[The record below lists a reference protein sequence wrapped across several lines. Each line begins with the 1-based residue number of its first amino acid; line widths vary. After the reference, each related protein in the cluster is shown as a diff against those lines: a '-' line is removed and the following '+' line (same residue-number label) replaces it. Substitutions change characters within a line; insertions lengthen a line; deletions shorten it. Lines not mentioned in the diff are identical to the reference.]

1 MYNPSTAIA
10 YPIINNGPIE
20 INILSHGLYS
30 VILVLAKLLHRYK
43 EQTMSRAITAL
54 LASITL
60 CTAVFAITPD
70 SALAP
75 IEKQSEQT
83 ALYREIFDRLATR
96 HYRGQVIDDNL
107 SKRYLEHYIDQLD
120 STKSY
125 FLQSDIDE
133 FNQWQTR
140 LDDLA
145 KRGDVSP
152 GFIMFNRLR
161 ERAVAR
167 LKSNIALLENPEHTF
182 DYSLDESIVLDGDKR
197 DWLTTDEQA
206 DDFWRKRLK
215 DSMIRLLLND
225 KQEDTARELLI
236 KRYSTQITQYQQR
249 DSQDVF
255 QLYVNALASLYDPHT
270 SYFSPR
276 TTENFQINMSLSLTG
291 IGAEL
296 NIEDEYTKVVRI
308 IPGGPA
314 DLQGLLKASDK
325 IAGVG
330 QGDEEIVDVVGWRLD
345 DVVAL
350 IRGEKDSTVRL
361 QVISSKG
368 AGAGSSK
375 VISIVRDKV
384 KLEEKSAQSKVLDI
398 VQDGKAYK
406 LGVIDIPAFY
416 LDFEAYRNRD
426 PDYRS
431 TTKDVYRLLGEL
443 DKEGVDGIVLDLRNN
458 GGGSL
463 YEATA
468 LTDLFIGYGP
478 VVQIRDANQRVYR
491 NQRATRPP
499 VYKGPLLV
507 MINRLSASASEIFAG
522 AMQDYGRA
530 LVVGSQSFGK
540 GTVQD
545 VTGLSAGQ
553 LKMTTSKFYR
563 VSGDSTQH
571 RGVLPD
577 IAFPSAYD
585 PEEVGE
591 SHQDHALPWDRIR
604 AVPHSSNNELKPLI
618 APLLDAH
625 KLRSQNDPDYAH
637 MLGQLALTKSWSQQ
651 NSLSLSIEARRA
663 RSQQWDE
670 ELFTLEN
677 IRRKKKGLELYAD
690 IEAWK
695 QASSPDSEDQQQPD
709 LASAS
714 DSEDRDAAGDQPEEQ
729 EDIAESDP
737 MLQEAGHILTN
748 QIRLRAVAPEPELQL
763 VLLQQKAS

>member
-1 MYNPSTAIA
+1 
-10 YPIINNGPIE
+10 
-20 INILSHGLYS
+20 
-30 VILVLAKLLHRYK
+30 
-43 EQTMSRAITAL
+43 MSRAITAL
-54 LASITL
+54 LTGIVFS
-60 CTAVFAITPD
+60 TAVLATTPD
-70 SALAP
+70 AGLIP

-96 HYRGQVIDDNL
+96 HYRGQVIDDQL

-125 FLQSDIDE
+125 FLKSDIDE

-161 ERAVAR
+161 ERATAR
-167 LKSNIALLENPEHTF
+167 LRSNIALLENPQHKF
-182 DYSLDESIVLDGDKR
+182 DYSRDESIILDGDIR
-197 DWLTTDEQA
+197 DWLVTAEQA

-225 KQEDTARELLI
+225 KDEDAARELLI
-236 KRYSTQITQYQQR
+236 KRYSNQITQYQQR

-296 NIEDEYTKVVRI
+296 NIEDEYTRVVRI

-350 IRGEKDSTVRL
+350 IRGEKDSVVKL

-398 VQDGKAYK
+398 VQGNREYK

-443 DKEGVDGIVLDLRNN
+443 DEQGVDGIVLDLRNN

-478 VVQIRDANQRVYR
+478 VVQIRDANQQVYR

-499 VYKGPLLV
+499 VYNGPLLV

-604 AVPHSSNNELKPLI
+604 AVPHSSTHELQPLI

-625 KLRSQNDPDYAH
+625 RERSQKDPDYAH
-637 MLGQLALTKSWSQQ
+637 MLSQLELTKSWSQQ
-651 NSLSLSIEARRA
+651 ETLSLNIDARRA
-663 RSQQWDE
+663 RSEKWDNQ
-670 ELFTLEN
+670 LFQLEN
-677 IRRKKKGLELYAD
+677 TRRKNKGLELYANID
-690 IEAWK
+690 AWREASESDTEDDSEP
-695 QASSPDSEDQQQPD
+695 ALDSGSEDQDTAEPD
-709 LASAS
+709 K
-714 DSEDRDAAGDQPEEQ
+714 EEN
-729 EDIAESDP
+729 IAETDP
-737 MLQEAGHILTN
+737 MLQEAGHILTD
-748 QIRLRAVAPEPELQL
+748 QIRLEAEAKRRQLQL
-763 VLLQQKAS
+763 VQIEQQKAS

>member
-1 MYNPSTAIA
+1 
-10 YPIINNGPIE
+10 
-20 INILSHGLYS
+20 
-30 VILVLAKLLHRYK
+30 
-43 EQTMSRAITAL
+43 MSRAITAL
-54 LASITL
+54 FTSIVFSA
-60 CTAVFAITPD
+60 AVFATAPD
-70 SALAP
+70 TAVIP

-96 HYRGQVIDDNL
+96 HYRGQVIDDDL
-107 SKRYLEHYIDQLD
+107 SRRYLEHYIDQLD

-161 ERAVAR
+161 ERATVR
-167 LKSNIALLENPEHTF
+167 LRANIALLENPDYKF
-182 DYSLDESIVLDGDKR
+182 DYSLDESIILDGDKR
-197 DWLTTDEQA
+197 DWLGTAEQA

-225 KQEDTARELLI
+225 KEEDAARELLV

-255 QLYVNALASLYDPHT
+255 QLYINALASLYDPHT
-270 SYFSPR
+270 SYFTPR

-296 NIEDEYTKVVRI
+296 NIEDEYTRVVRI

-330 QGDEEIVDVVGWRLD
+330 QGDGEIVDVVGWRLD

-361 QVISSKG
+361 QVIPSKG

-398 VQDGKAYK
+398 VQDDRNYK

-431 TTKDVYRLLGEL
+431 TTKDVLRLLEEL
-443 DKEGVDGIVLDLRNN
+443 EEQGVDGIVLDLRNN

-499 VYKGPLLV
+499 IYQGPMLV

-591 SHQDHALPWDRIR
+591 SHRDYALPWDRIR
-604 AVPHSSNNELKPLI
+604 AVPHSSTDELQPLV
-618 APLLDAH
+618 APLLEAH
-625 KLRSQNDPDYAH
+625 KQRSQNDPDYAH
-637 MLGQLALTKSWSQQ
+637 MLSQLELTKSWSQQ
-651 NSLSLSIEARRA
+651 DALSLNIEARRA
-663 RSQQWDE
+663 RSKKWDD

-695 QASSPDSEDQQQPD
+695 AESEPDTDSELELASSDADEQDQDSEELD
-709 LASAS
+709 
-714 DSEDRDAAGDQPEEQ
+714 ED
-729 EDIAESDP
+729 EDIAETDP
-737 MLQEAGHILTN
+737 MLQEAGYILSD
-748 QIRLRAVAPEPELQL
+748 QIRLGEIAKQRQLQL
-763 VLLQQKAS
+763 VQLEQQKAS

>member
-1 MYNPSTAIA
+1 
-10 YPIINNGPIE
+10 
-20 INILSHGLYS
+20 
-30 VILVLAKLLHRYK
+30 
-43 EQTMSRAITAL
+43 MSRAITAL
-54 LASITL
+54 LISIAFS
-60 CTAVFAITPD
+60 TAVFATTVE
-70 SALAP
+70 STVVP
-75 IEKQSEQT
+75 IEKKSEQT

-96 HYRGQVIDDNL
+96 HYRGQVIDNDL

-125 FLQSDIDE
+125 FLQSDIEE
-133 FNQWQTR
+133 FNQWQDR

-161 ERAVAR
+161 ERATAR
-167 LKSNIALLENPEHTF
+167 LQSNIALLENPDYKF
-182 DYSLDESIVLDGDKR
+182 DYSLDETIVLDGDKR
-197 DWLTTDEQA
+197 DWLATPEQA

-215 DSMIRLLLND
+215 DSMIRLMLSD
-225 KQEDTARELLI
+225 KEEDAARELLV
-236 KRYSTQITQYQQR
+236 KRFTTQITQYQQR

-296 NIEDEYTKVVRI
+296 NIEDEYTRVVRI

-330 QGDEEIVDVVGWRLD
+330 QGDDEIVDVVGWRLD

-361 QVISSKG
+361 QIIPSKG

-384 KLEEKSAQSKVLDI
+384 KLEEKSAQSKVLEL
-398 VQDGKAYK
+398 VQDGTAYK
-406 LGVIDIPAFY
+406 VGVIDIPAFY
-416 LDFEAYRNRD
+416 LDFEAYRKRD

-431 TTKDVYRLLGEL
+431 TTKDVLKLLAEL
-443 DKEGVDGIVLDLRNN
+443 EEQQVDGIVLDLRNN

-499 VYKGPLLV
+499 VYDGPLLV

-591 SHQDHALPWDRIR
+591 SHQDYALPWDRIR
-604 AVPHSSNNELKPLI
+604 AVPHSNSNQLQPLVS
-618 APLLDAH
+618 PLLEAH
-625 KLRSQNDPDYAH
+625 KERSQNDPDYAH
-637 MLGQLALTKSWSQQ
+637 MLSQLQFSKNWSQQ
-651 NSLSLSIEARRA
+651 DVLSLNIEARRA
-663 RSQQWDE
+663 RSKQWDE
-670 ELFTLEN
+670 ELFKLEN
-677 IRRKKKGLELYAD
+677 IRREKKGLELFAS

-695 QASSPDSEDQQQPD
+695 EESEPDTDADSEPD
-709 LASAS
+709 LTSSS
-714 DSEDRDAAGDQPEEQ
+714 DVQERDQDAAELDEE
-729 EDIAESDP
+729 ENIAETDP
-737 MLQEAGHILTN
+737 MLQEAGYILSD
-748 QIRLRAVAPEPELQL
+748 QIRLEEMAKQRQLQL
-763 VLLQQKAS
+763 VQLEQQKAS

>member
-1 MYNPSTAIA
+1 
-10 YPIINNGPIE
+10 
-20 INILSHGLYS
+20 
-30 VILVLAKLLHRYK
+30 
-43 EQTMSRAITAL
+43 MSRAITAL
-54 LASITL
+54 LTGIVFS
-60 CTAVFAITPD
+60 TAVLATTPD
-70 SALAP
+70 AGLIP

-96 HYRGQVIDDNL
+96 HYRGQVIDDQL

-125 FLQSDIDE
+125 FLKSDIDE

-161 ERAVAR
+161 ERATAR
-167 LKSNIALLENPEHTF
+167 LRSNIALLENPQHKF
-182 DYSLDESIVLDGDKR
+182 DYSLDESIILDGDIR
-197 DWLTTDEQA
+197 DWPVTAEQA

-225 KQEDTARELLI
+225 KDEDAARELLI
-236 KRYSTQITQYQQR
+236 KRYSNQITQYQQR

-296 NIEDEYTKVVRI
+296 NIEDEYTRVVRI

-350 IRGEKDSTVRL
+350 IRGEKDSVVKL

-398 VQDGKAYK
+398 VQGNREYK
-406 LGVIDIPAFY
+406 LGIIDIPAFY

-443 DKEGVDGIVLDLRNN
+443 DEQGVDGIVLDLRNN

-499 VYKGPLLV
+499 VYNGPLLV

-604 AVPHSSNNELKPLI
+604 AVPHSSTRELQPLI

-625 KLRSQNDPDYAH
+625 RERSQKDPDYAH
-637 MLGQLALTKSWSQQ
+637 MLSQLELTKSWSQQ
-651 NSLSLSIEARRA
+651 ETLSLNIDARRA
-663 RSQQWDE
+663 RSEKWDNQ
-670 ELFTLEN
+670 LFQLEN
-677 IRRKKKGLELYAD
+677 TRRKNKGLELYANID
-690 IEAWK
+690 AWREESESDTEDDSEP
-695 QASSPDSEDQQQPD
+695 ALDSGSEDQDTAEPD
-709 LASAS
+709 K
-714 DSEDRDAAGDQPEEQ
+714 EEN
-729 EDIAESDP
+729 IAETDP
-737 MLQEAGHILTN
+737 MLQEAGHILTD
-748 QIRLRAVAPEPELQL
+748 QIRLEAEAKRRQLQL
-763 VLLQQKAS
+763 VQIEQQKAS

>member
-1 MYNPSTAIA
+1 
-10 YPIINNGPIE
+10 
-20 INILSHGLYS
+20 
-30 VILVLAKLLHRYK
+30 
-43 EQTMSRAITAL
+43 MSRAITAL
-54 LASITL
+54 LTGIVFS
-60 CTAVFAITPD
+60 TAVLATTPD
-70 SALAP
+70 AGLIP

-96 HYRGQVIDDNL
+96 HYRGQVIDDQL

-125 FLQSDIDE
+125 FLKSDIDE

-161 ERAVAR
+161 ERATAR
-167 LKSNIALLENPEHTF
+167 LRSNIALLENPQHKF
-182 DYSLDESIVLDGDKR
+182 DYSLDESIILDGDIR
-197 DWLTTDEQA
+197 DWPVTAEQA

-225 KQEDTARELLI
+225 KDEDAARELLI
-236 KRYSTQITQYQQR
+236 KRYSNQITQYQQR

-296 NIEDEYTKVVRI
+296 NIEDEYTRVVRI

-350 IRGEKDSTVRL
+350 IRGEKDSVVKL

-398 VQDGKAYK
+398 VQGNREYK

-443 DKEGVDGIVLDLRNN
+443 DEQGVDGIVLDLRNN

-499 VYKGPLLV
+499 VYNGPLLV

-604 AVPHSSNNELKPLI
+604 AVPHSSTHELQPLI

-625 KLRSQNDPDYAH
+625 RERSQKDPDYAH
-637 MLGQLALTKSWSQQ
+637 MLSQLELTKSWSQQ
-651 NSLSLSIEARRA
+651 ETLSLNIDARRA
-663 RSQQWDE
+663 RSEKWDNQ
-670 ELFTLEN
+670 LFQLEN
-677 IRRKKKGLELYAD
+677 TRRKNKGLELYANID
-690 IEAWK
+690 AWREESESDTEDDSEP
-695 QASSPDSEDQQQPD
+695 ALDSGSEDQDTAEPD
-709 LASAS
+709 K
-714 DSEDRDAAGDQPEEQ
+714 EEN
-729 EDIAESDP
+729 IAETDP
-737 MLQEAGHILTN
+737 MLQEAGHILTD
-748 QIRLRAVAPEPELQL
+748 QIRLEAEAKRRQLQL
-763 VLLQQKAS
+763 VQIEQQKAS

>member
-1 MYNPSTAIA
+1 
-10 YPIINNGPIE
+10 
-20 INILSHGLYS
+20 
-30 VILVLAKLLHRYK
+30 
-43 EQTMSRAITAL
+43 MSRAITAL
-54 LASITL
+54 LTGIVFS
-60 CTAVFAITPD
+60 TAVLATTPD
-70 SALAP
+70 AGLIP

-96 HYRGQVIDDNL
+96 HYRGQVIDDQL

-125 FLQSDIDE
+125 FLKSDIDE

-161 ERAVAR
+161 ERATAR
-167 LKSNIALLENPEHTF
+167 LRSNIALLENPQHKF
-182 DYSLDESIVLDGDKR
+182 DYSRDESIILDGDIR
-197 DWLTTDEQA
+197 DWLVTAEQA

-225 KQEDTARELLI
+225 KDEDAARELLI
-236 KRYSTQITQYQQR
+236 KRYSNQITQYQQR

-296 NIEDEYTKVVRI
+296 NIEDEYTRVVRI

-350 IRGEKDSTVRL
+350 IRGEKDSVVKL

-398 VQDGKAYK
+398 VQGNREYK

-443 DKEGVDGIVLDLRNN
+443 DEQGVDGIVLDLRNN

-499 VYKGPLLV
+499 VYNGPLLV

-604 AVPHSSNNELKPLI
+604 AVPHSSTHELQPLI

-625 KLRSQNDPDYAH
+625 RERSQKDPDYAH
-637 MLGQLALTKSWSQQ
+637 MLSQLELTKSWSQQ
-651 NSLSLSIEARRA
+651 ETLSLNIDARRA
-663 RSQQWDE
+663 RSEKWDNQ
-670 ELFTLEN
+670 LFQLEN
-677 IRRKKKGLELYAD
+677 TRRKNKGLELYANID
-690 IEAWK
+690 AWREESESDTEDDSEP
-695 QASSPDSEDQQQPD
+695 AVDSGSEDQDTAEPD
-709 LASAS
+709 K
-714 DSEDRDAAGDQPEEQ
+714 EEN
-729 EDIAESDP
+729 IAETDP
-737 MLQEAGHILTN
+737 MLQEAGHILTD
-748 QIRLRAVAPEPELQL
+748 QIRLEAEAKRRQLQL
-763 VLLQQKAS
+763 VQIEQQKAS

>member
-1 MYNPSTAIA
+1 
-10 YPIINNGPIE
+10 
-20 INILSHGLYS
+20 
-30 VILVLAKLLHRYK
+30 
-43 EQTMSRAITAL
+43 MSRAITAL
-54 LASITL
+54 FTSIVFS
-60 CTAVFAITPD
+60 TAVFATAPD
-70 SALAP
+70 TAVIP

-96 HYRGQVIDDNL
+96 HYRGQVIDDDL
-107 SKRYLEHYIDQLD
+107 SRRYLEHYIDQLD

-161 ERAVAR
+161 ERATAR
-167 LKSNIALLENPEHTF
+167 LRANIALLENPDYKF
-182 DYSLDESIVLDGDKR
+182 DYSLDESIILDGDKR
-197 DWLTTDEQA
+197 DWLGTAEQA
-206 DDFWRKRLK
+206 DDFWRKRVK

-225 KQEDTARELLI
+225 KEEDAARELLV

-255 QLYVNALASLYDPHT
+255 QLYINALASLYDPHT
-270 SYFSPR
+270 SYFTPR

-296 NIEDEYTKVVRI
+296 NIEDEYTRVVRI

-361 QVISSKG
+361 QVIPSKG

-398 VQDGKAYK
+398 VQDDRNYK

-431 TTKDVYRLLGEL
+431 TTKDVLRLLEEL
-443 DKEGVDGIVLDLRNN
+443 EEQGVDGIVLDLRNN

-499 VYKGPLLV
+499 IYQGPMLV

-591 SHQDHALPWDRIR
+591 SHRDYALPWDRIR
-604 AVPHSSNNELKPLI
+604 AVPHSSTDELQPLV
-618 APLLDAH
+618 APLLEAH
-625 KLRSQNDPDYAH
+625 KQRSQNDPDYAH
-637 MLGQLALTKSWSQQ
+637 MLSQLELTKSWSQQ
-651 NSLSLSIEARRA
+651 DALSLNIEARRA
-663 RSQQWDE
+663 RSKKWDD

-695 QASSPDSEDQQQPD
+695 AESEPDTDSELELASSDADEQDQDSEELD
-709 LASAS
+709 
-714 DSEDRDAAGDQPEEQ
+714 ED
-729 EDIAESDP
+729 EDIAETDP
-737 MLQEAGHILTN
+737 MLQEAGYILSD
-748 QIRLRAVAPEPELQL
+748 QIRLGEIAKQRQLQL
-763 VLLQQKAS
+763 VQLEQQKAS

>member
-1 MYNPSTAIA
+1 M
-10 YPIINNGPIE
+10 
-20 INILSHGLYS
+20 LR
-30 VILVLAKLLHRYK
+30 V
-43 EQTMSRAITAL
+43 ITAL
-54 LASITL
+54 LISTL
-60 CTAVFAITPD
+60 SVTTVFAITVD
-70 SALAP
+70 DAVVP
-75 IEKQSEQT
+75 IEKKLQQT

-96 HYRGQVIDDNL
+96 HYRGQVIDDDL
-107 SKRYLEHYIDQLD
+107 SARYLDHYIDQLD
-120 STKSY
+120 PTKSF

-133 FNQWQTR
+133 FNQWRTK

-152 GFIMFNRLR
+152 GFVMFNRLR
-161 ERAVAR
+161 ERATAR
-167 LKSNIALLENPEHTF
+167 LKANIALLQNTDHSF
-182 DYSLDESIVLDGDKR
+182 DFTLDESIILDGDKR
-197 DWLTTDEQA
+197 DWLKTMVQA

-225 KQEDTARELLI
+225 KEEDAARELLV

-255 QLYVNALASLYDPHT
+255 QLYINALASLYDPHT
-270 SYFSPR
+270 SYFTPR

-296 NIEDEYTKVVRI
+296 NIEDEYTRVVRI

-361 QVISSKG
+361 QVIPSKG

-398 VQDGKAYK
+398 VQDDRNYK

-431 TTKDVYRLLGEL
+431 TTKDVLRLLEEL
-443 DKEGVDGIVLDLRNN
+443 EEQGVDGIVLDLRNN

-499 VYKGPLLV
+499 IYQGPMLV

-591 SHQDHALPWDRIR
+591 SHRDYALPWDRIR
-604 AVPHSSNNELKPLI
+604 AVPHSSTDELQSLV
-618 APLLDAH
+618 APLLEAH
-625 KLRSQNDPDYAH
+625 KQRSQNDPDYAH
-637 MLGQLALTKSWSQQ
+637 MLSQLELTKSWSQQ
-651 NSLSLSIEARRA
+651 DALSLNIEARRA
-663 RSQQWDE
+663 RSKKWDD

-677 IRRKKKGLELYAD
+677 IRRNKKGLELYGD

-695 QASSPDSEDQQQPD
+695 AESEPDTDSELELASSDADEQDQDSEELD
-709 LASAS
+709 
-714 DSEDRDAAGDQPEEQ
+714 ED
-729 EDIAESDP
+729 EDIAETDP
-737 MLQEAGHILTN
+737 MLQEAGYILSD
-748 QIRLRAVAPEPELQL
+748 QIRLGEIAKQRQLQL
-763 VLLQQKAS
+763 VQLEQQKAS

>member
-1 MYNPSTAIA
+1 
-10 YPIINNGPIE
+10 
-20 INILSHGLYS
+20 
-30 VILVLAKLLHRYK
+30 
-43 EQTMSRAITAL
+43 MSRAITAL
-54 LASITL
+54 LTGIVFS
-60 CTAVFAITPD
+60 TAVLATTPD
-70 SALAP
+70 AGLIP

-96 HYRGQVIDDNL
+96 HYRGQVIDDQL

-125 FLQSDIDE
+125 FLKSDIDE

-161 ERAVAR
+161 ERATAR
-167 LKSNIALLENPEHTF
+167 LRSNIALLENPQHKF
-182 DYSLDESIVLDGDKR
+182 DYSLDESIILDGDIR
-197 DWLTTDEQA
+197 DWPVTAEQA

-225 KQEDTARELLI
+225 KDEDAARELLI
-236 KRYSTQITQYQQR
+236 KRYSNQITQYQQR

-296 NIEDEYTKVVRI
+296 NIEDEYTRVVRI

-350 IRGEKDSTVRL
+350 IRGEKDSVVKL

-398 VQDGKAYK
+398 VQGNREYK

-443 DKEGVDGIVLDLRNN
+443 DEQGVDGIVLDLRNN

-499 VYKGPLLV
+499 VYNGPLLV

-604 AVPHSSNNELKPLI
+604 AVPHSSTHELQPLI

-625 KLRSQNDPDYAH
+625 RERSQKDPDYAH
-637 MLGQLALTKSWSQQ
+637 MLSQLELTKSWSQQ
-651 NSLSLSIEARRA
+651 ETLSLNIDARRA
-663 RSQQWDE
+663 RSEKWDNQ
-670 ELFTLEN
+670 LFQLEN
-677 IRRKKKGLELYAD
+677 TRRKNKGLELYANID
-690 IEAWK
+690 AWREESESDTEDDSEP
-695 QASSPDSEDQQQPD
+695 AVDSGSEDQDTAEPNK
-709 LASAS
+709 
-714 DSEDRDAAGDQPEEQ
+714 EEN
-729 EDIAESDP
+729 IAETDP
-737 MLQEAGHILTN
+737 MLQEAGHILTD
-748 QIRLRAVAPEPELQL
+748 QIRLEAEAKRRQLQL
-763 VLLQQKAS
+763 VQIEQQKAS